1 MPTLN
6 QKISFLKKYLNIKV
20 SPYTDEIKSDICFF
34 IGEFEESN
42 PILKFLEKL
51 DSLDAIEYW
60 VDTLVSLIVLK
71 FDEEYEK
78 IDDFIYDQMCYT
90 LKSDSSIWNRKENS
104 LRI

>member
-1 MPTLN
+1 MLN
-6 QKISFLKKYLNIKV
+6 IKNKISFLKKYLKIKTN
-20 SPYTDEIKSDICFF
+20 PYYDGIKSDICFF
-34 IGEFEESN
+34 IGEFKESN
-42 PILKFLEKL
+42 TILAFLKKL

-60 VDTLVSLIVLK
+60 VDTLISLIVLK